1 MGDLLGGRRLLALEA
16 LETPFLEPF
25 RERSLIGNNRIFLR
39 LKVTE
44 QWENLGKGVP
54 RGENEMCAVLKYH

>member
-25 RERSLIGNNRIFLR
+25 RERSLIGNNRIFLH

-44 QWENLGKGVP
+44 QWENLGRGVP
-54 RGENEMCAVLKYH
+54 RG